1 MLTASELEQVRLGL
15 AKRSLGRSPKAED
28 VAGVLADVGSVVS
41 DASVLEVT
49 RRLRQDL
56 SGAGPLQPLLARP
69 GITDVLV
76 NGCDQVFIDRGA
88 GMEQVESCFADEDE
102 VRELAVRFAAQCGR
116 RLDDASPFV
125 DAQLPDGTRVHA
137 ILAPMASPGT
147 CISLRVPAHRS
158 FSLEDWVAG
167 GGMSDEVCDIL
178 RRLIR
183 LKRAFLVTGGTGSG
197 KTTLLAGMLSEVSAA
212 ERIVVVE
219 DSRELAPRHGHVV
232 RLEARRPNVEGAG
245 AIPMTALVR
254 QALRMRPDR
263 LIVGEVRG
271 AELSDMLHALN
282 TGHEGGCGTIHA
294 NCSAD
299 VPARLLALGGLAG
312 LSPETLRLQVAAALN
327 LVISLER
334 VARGNRVVTEIGI
347 FEADATQ
354 LRVVPAISR
363 NLDGSY
369 GRGAGWP
376 LLAELIA
383 P

>member
-1 MLTASELEQVRLGL
+1 MLTANELEQVRLGL

-41 DASVLEVT
+41 DASILEVT

-69 GITDVLV
+69 GVTDVLV

-88 GMEQVESCFADEDE
+88 GMEQVKSCFADEAE

-158 FSLEDWVAG
+158 FSLDDWVAG
-167 GGMSDEVCDIL
+167 DGMSAEVCDIL
-178 RRLIR
+178 RRIIR
-183 LKRAFLVTGGTGSG
+183 HRRAFLVTGGTGSG
-197 KTTLLAGMLSEVSAA
+197 KTTLLAGMLSEVAIE
-212 ERIVVVE
+212 ERVVIVE
-219 DSRELAPRHGHVV
+219 DSRELAPQHGHVV
-232 RLEARRPNVEGAG
+232 RLEARHPNVEGAG

-271 AELSDMLHALN
+271 AELRDMLHALN

-294 NCSAD
+294 NSSAD
-299 VPARLLALGGLAG
+299 VPARLLALGGLAS

-334 VARGNRVVTEIGI
+334 AAHGNRVVTEIGVL
-347 FEADATQ
+347 EADAKQ

-369 GRGAGWP
+369 GPGAGWP
-376 LLAELIA
+376 LLAELTSS
-383 P
+383 